1 MATKTQ
7 IKTFKEAFQN
17 RVDMTLAKDLKD
29 CTKYD
34 IYMALAYTVRDL
46 QVEAWKEKG

>member
-1 MATKTQ
+1 MTTKKQ
-7 IKTFKEAFQN
+7 IKTFKDAFQN

-34 IYMALAYTVRDL
+34 IYMALAYTVRPIRNSRL
-46 QVEAWKEKG
+46 M